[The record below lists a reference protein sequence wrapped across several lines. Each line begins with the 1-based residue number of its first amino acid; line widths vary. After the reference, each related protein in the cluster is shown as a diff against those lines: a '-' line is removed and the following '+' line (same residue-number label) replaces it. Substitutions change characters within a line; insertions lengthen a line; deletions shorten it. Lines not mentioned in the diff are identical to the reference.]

1 MKLLPSLFLLSA
13 FGVSSAAGPESPADR
28 SRLFPTVLKMDTVS
42 NTWRAQNAW
51 ARIRIANGMLT
62 VTVWNRWGEE
72 RINPLFRITVG
83 NTPERNEAEGT
94 WSYEGTIR
102 RTADGFEKD
111 CTIESCTIIAN
122 TKNPDFT
129 IVSADFTGRYRI
141 GRRAPRKP

>member
-1 MKLLPSLFLLSA
+1 MSYPAVRNCRTTVSTEYSRVILCCSALRYETTAIVVLLSA

-102 RTADGFEKD
+102 RTADGFEK
-111 CTIESCTIIAN
+111 TA
-122 TKNPDFT
+122 
-129 IVSADFTGRYRI
+129 R
-141 GRRAPRKP
+141 